1 MNIQSIIRTVVPMAE
16 IPQPK
21 QWLSVLKY
29 LIVCTLCLPTIG
41 NAHHSFGA
49 FYDMSKLVEVE
60 GEVVSVVWRN
70 PHIRFKLKATDELGG
85 ETIWDMEA
93 GSLNTLQRNGVGKD
107 ALQVGETLRVSGPAS
122 LHGLDTMF
130 AVSINFANG
139 EEVILNPNLA
149 ARLLPN
155 FNDPRANELAIAD
168 ELIAESRIAAQGIFR
183 VWVPVSR
190 PVTGSGLYVWPL
202 TPEGQAAK
210 DSWDPLT
217 DDPALKCIPPGI
229 PVAMDNPYPFE
240 FTNQDDTIIMRLE
253 EWDGVRTI
261 YMTPRPAP
269 PELTA
274 PHMGYSVGSW
284 EDNTLVVTTTGIDY
298 PFFDDV
304 GSPQSPAATVVEHF
318 TLSENDTRLDWT
330 ARVTDP
336 MYYSEPVTLSGHWA
350 WSPGTQIKRYECTL

>member
-284 EDNTLVVTTTGIDY
+284 EGQY
-298 PFFDDV
+298 
-304 GSPQSPAATVVEHF
+304 
-318 TLSENDTRLDWT
+318 LSRHHHRNRL
-330 ARVTDP
+330 
-336 MYYSEPVTLSGHWA
+336 PVL
-350 WSPGTQIKRYECTL
+350 

>member
-318 TLSENDTRLDWT
+318 TPRARTTR
-330 ARVTDP
+330 
-336 MYYSEPVTLSGHWA
+336 G
-350 WSPGTQIKRYECTL
+350 